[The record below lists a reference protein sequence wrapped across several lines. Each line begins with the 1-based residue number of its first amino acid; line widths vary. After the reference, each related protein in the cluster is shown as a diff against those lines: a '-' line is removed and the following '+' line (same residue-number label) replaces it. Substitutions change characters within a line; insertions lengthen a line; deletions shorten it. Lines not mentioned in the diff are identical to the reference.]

1 MADDFLA
8 RFQECIDRE
17 EPLAMDTPLEDI
29 AEWDSLSAMA
39 FIGLANAAYSRR
51 LKLSDLETART
62 VSDLHALVS

>member
-17 EPLAMDTPLEDI
+17 EPLALDMRLEDI

-39 FIGLANAAYSRR
+39 FIGLANSAYGKR
-51 LKLSDLETART
+51 LKLTDLAKAKT
-62 VSDLHALVS
+62 VGDLHALVS